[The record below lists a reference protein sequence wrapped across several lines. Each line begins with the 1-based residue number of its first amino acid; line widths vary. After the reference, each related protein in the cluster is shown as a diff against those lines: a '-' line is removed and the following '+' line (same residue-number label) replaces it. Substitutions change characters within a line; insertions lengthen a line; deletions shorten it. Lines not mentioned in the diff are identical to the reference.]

1 MEPVPRRSGRKQT
14 KPPKPG
20 ADVLETKYLIV
31 GNSVGAVG
39 AVEAIRQIDQS
50 GSLTVLSDEPHF
62 TYSRPMIAEYLAGQC
77 SLDQMLYRAPD
88 FYEKNRVRAVLGR
101 KAVGID
107 FQGRL
112 VELDDRMK
120 IGWRKL
126 LLATGG
132 RPIVPKMDG
141 VGRENVF
148 TFTTIADAEKM
159 KRALPVGATV
169 VVIGGGLIGISVTQ
183 ALVEYGARVI
193 VVELMDRLLSTMLD
207 PEGSHLAE
215 EKLQAAG
222 VRLVTG
228 QTVSSIIGRAADETR
243 VGGVILQDGQSISC
257 DAVVVAIGVIP
268 RTELV
273 EGSPIAV
280 NRGIVVDRRMQS
292 SVRDVYACGDV
303 AEAFDFVQKAERVIP
318 VWPNAYIGGRV
329 AGQNMAGLRVR
340 YPGGTAMNSLNWFGL
355 SIVSAGVVDPGDVEG
370 YEILSTP
377 ATAESYR
384 KIVLKK
390 GRVVGMIF
398 LGEIEGSG
406 VVFGLMK
413 DGVNVSSFKEALLRP
428 NFGLSALPDQL
439 RWEMLGVVPVG
450 QKVEVAG

>member
-1 MEPVPRRSGRKQT
+1 VPRRSGKQT
-14 KPPKPG
+14 KAAKPE
-20 ADVLETKYLIV
+20 AEVLKTKYLIV

-39 AVEAIRQIDQS
+39 AVEAIRQIDRS
-50 GSLTVLSDEPHF
+50 GPLTVLSDEPHF
-62 TYSRPMIAEYLAGQC
+62 TYSRPMIAEYLAGEC
-77 SLDQMLYRAPD
+77 SLEHMLYRPPD
-88 FYEKNRVRAVLGR
+88 FYERNRVQAVLGC

-107 FQGRL
+107 FQARL
-112 VELDDRMK
+112 VELDDGRK
-120 IGWRKL
+120 IAWRKL

-132 RPIVPKMDG
+132 TPIVPRMEG
-141 VGRENVF
+141 VDRKNVF

-159 KRALPVGATV
+159 KRALPAGATV

-183 ALVEYGARVI
+183 ALVKYGAKVI

-215 EKLQAAG
+215 ERFHAAS
-222 VRLVTG
+222 VQLVTG
-228 QTVSSIIGRAADETR
+228 QTVSRIIGQAGDETR
-243 VGGVILQDGQSISC
+243 VGGVILQDGRSISC
-257 DAVVVAIGVIP
+257 DAVVVAIGVVP

-273 EGSPIAV
+273 KDSPVAV
-280 NRGIVVDRRMQS
+280 NRGIIVDRRMQT

-303 AEAFDFVQKAERVIP
+303 AEAFDFVQKADRVIP

-329 AGQNMAGLRVR
+329 AGQNMADVR
-340 YPGGTAMNSLNWFGL
+340 AKYPGGTAMNSLNCFGL
-355 SIVSAGVVDPGDVEG
+355 SVVSAGLVDPGDTEG

-377 ATAESYR
+377 PTATSYG

-398 LGEIEGSG
+398 LGDIERSG

-413 DGVNVSSFKEALLRP
+413 DSVNVSGFKEALLRRD
-428 NFGLSALPDQL
+428 FGLSALPDQL
-439 RWEMLGVVPVG
+439 RRQLLGVGPAPE
-450 QKVEVAG
+450 KVVVAE